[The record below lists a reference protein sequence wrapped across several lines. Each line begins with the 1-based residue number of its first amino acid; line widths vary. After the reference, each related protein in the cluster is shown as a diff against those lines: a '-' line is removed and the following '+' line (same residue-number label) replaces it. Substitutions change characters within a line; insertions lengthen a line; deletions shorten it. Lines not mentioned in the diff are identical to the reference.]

1 MKTAAPVLDESED
14 EGQGAG
20 RVMAVP
26 SPTLEPVAPQDAV
39 GAALVKLTA
48 LVEDLQANKVK
59 RGSRLEQAL
68 DGISGG

>member
-1 MKTAAPVLDESED
+1 
-14 EGQGAG
+14 
-20 RVMAVP
+20 MAVP